1 MSLNYR
7 TDADRSALKPAGPYL
22 IERSAD
28 PAAQSVTRG
37 CVTVGG
43 AYTAVVATIIRPIS
57 IAPKSGRS
65 TASI

>member
-7 TDADRSALKPAGPYL
+7 TDADGSALKPAGPYL

-28 PAAQSVTRG
+28 SAAQSVTRG
-37 CVTVGG
+37 RVTVGG
-43 AYTAVVATIIRPIS
+43 AYTVVVASTLRPVS
-57 IAPKSGRS
+57 STPKSGRS